1 MWKRLRC
8 DRRGGE
14 RRREEREKEGERS
27 GDRRQGWVW
36 AERKRSG
43 VQADLGQTAFTETSH
58 IVCQDFSGG
67 GVPNLEIAPL
77 GGEHSGGH
85 FGILY
90 SD

>member
-1 MWKRLRC
+1 MEEK
-8 DRRGGE
+8 GGGK
-14 RRREEREKEGERS
+14 REKEGERS

-67 GVPNLEIAPL
+67 VPNLEIAPL
-77 GGEHSGGH
+77 GGERSGGH

>member
-1 MWKRLRC
+1 MEEK
-8 DRRGGE
+8 GGGK
-14 RRREEREKEGERS
+14 REKEGERS

-36 AERKRSG
+36 AERKHWRTGRPGSNSIYRN
-43 VQADLGQTAFTETSH
+43 FSH
-58 IVCQDFSGG
+58 SLPGLSRRV
-67 GVPNLEIAPL
+67 VPNLEIAPL